1 MNLWSQYANWKNCQI
16 ITNNSNMERTTYR
29 MPTHPGDVVKEELE
43 ERGISQ
49 KEFASRTG
57 ISYTM
62 LNEILNS
69 KRPITSEIALV
80 IEAALG
86 INPELLINMQSRY
99 NMVQARMKP
108 AIESNLLT
116 SARFVPRGC
125 YRPKAGMIPRIKTLY
140 PKTRILS
147 WSI

>member
-1 MNLWSQYANWKNCQI
+1 MNLWSQYANWNNCQI

-86 INPELLINMQSRY
+86 IKPELLINMQSRN

-108 AIESNLLT
+108 AIESNL
-116 SARFVPRGC
+116 AHIRKVC
-125 YRPKAGMIPRIKTLY
+125 A
-140 PKTRILS
+140 S
-147 WSI
+147 WLL

>member
-16 ITNNSNMERTTYR
+16 IINNSDMERTTYR

-43 ERGISQ
+43 ARGISQ

-69 KRPITSEIALV
+69 KRPITSEFALV

-99 NMVQARMKP
+99 NMAQARMKP
-108 AIESNLLT
+108 AIESNLEHIRKVC
-116 SARFVPRGC
+116 A
-125 YRPKAGMIPRIKTLY
+125 
-140 PKTRILS
+140 S
-147 WSI
+147 WLL

>member
-43 ERGISQ
+43 ERGISP

-108 AIESNLLT
+108 AIESNL
-116 SARFVPRGC
+116 AHIRKVC
-125 YRPKAGMIPRIKTLY
+125 A
-140 PKTRILS
+140 S
-147 WSI
+147 WLL